1 MRIQHIIPAIIP
13 DSLID
18 LERKL
23 RDVRGIAHRVQIDV
37 MDGTYTAGKSWP
49 YEGANKEA
57 FEAIRRE
64 DEGLPYWQDFDFEVD
79 LLLKNPEER
88 VEEWGLAGAAC
99 LIAHVESTQNLS
111 KFVSA
116 CVDKRIEVALAI
128 KPSSDIELLTPH
140 IADVLFVQVMG
151 NDLVGRQ
158 GVPLDE
164 KALETIRSIKKKWP
178 DLVVGVDIGVNEDTI
193 PQLLEA
199 GATRFAAGSAV
210 YGMGDAAR
218 SWKNLEELA
227 SSVN

>member
-18 LERKL
+18 LEQKL

-37 MDGTYTAGKSWP
+37 MDGTYTTGKSWP
-49 YEGANKEA
+49 YEGVNKEA

-64 DEGLPYWQDFDFEVD
+64 DEGLPFWQDFDFEVD

-99 LIAHVESTQNLS
+99 LIAHVESTDKLS
-111 KFVSA
+111 SFISS
-116 CVDKRIEVALAI
+116 CTDKRIEVGLAI
-128 KPSSDIELLTPH
+128 KPSSDIELIAPH
-140 IADVLFVQVMG
+140 ISDALFVQVMG

-164 KALETIRSIKKKWP
+164 KALVMIRTIKKRWP
-178 DLVVGVDIGVNEDTI
+178 EIVVGVDIGVSEDTI
-193 PQLLEA
+193 PELLEA

-218 SWKNLEELA
+218 SWKQLEALIGK
-227 SSVN
+227 